1 MKRNNKIKIERTH
14 GFKRANFGF
23 KRFGFKRL
31 NK

>member
-23 KRFGFKRL
+23 KRFGFKD
-31 NK
+31 